1 MGRKGLESFRKLGHR
16 WGIGA
21 SYCRIGF
28 AALKLGNNEEA
39 VACFLKTLRKSGE
52 VGTIVLPLYALLGLG
67 CAALDRDDI
76 ERALDLLGY
85 CLEHPLLPGA
95 YKQVSED
102 WVGELKAQV
111 APDVYQSA
119 VDRQKGRDIK
129 ELIRE
134 VLQNAE
140 GEVVKDKV

>member
-1 MGRKGLESFRKLGHR
+1 
-16 WGIGA
+16 
-21 SYCRIGF
+21 
-28 AALKLGNNEEA
+28 
-39 VACFLKTLRKSGE
+39 
-52 VGTIVLPLYALLGLG
+52 
-67 CAALDRDDI
+67 
-76 ERALDLLGY
+76 
-85 CLEHPLLPGA
+85 LPGA

-111 APDVYQSA
+111 APDDYQSA